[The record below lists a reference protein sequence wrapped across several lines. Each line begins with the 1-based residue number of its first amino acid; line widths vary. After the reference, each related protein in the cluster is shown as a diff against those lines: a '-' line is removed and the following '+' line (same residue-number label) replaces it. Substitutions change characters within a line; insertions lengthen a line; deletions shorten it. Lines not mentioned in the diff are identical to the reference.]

1 MKSILPLFVFIDAC
15 GWEIIKDTP
24 FMQGLA
30 PRRKRLE
37 SVLGYSSTCVPS
49 ILSGHWPDEH
59 RNWSYFV
66 YDPRHS
72 PFKLLRPLRWLPAA
86 ITSRRIVRRWL
97 SKLVKAQLKFR
108 GYFDLYNIPF
118 KYISLYDFTEKK
130 SPLKPGGMNRG
141 PNIFDLL
148 EMRDVHYH
156 VSDPAKSEQE
166 NLDEVV
172 AHIEKE
178 WIDFAF
184 VYWPELDGLL
194 HRVGNQSL
202 QIAPKLQQYEA
213 WVKRLMAAAEKHYD
227 EVRLYVF
234 SDHGMA
240 NCDEHLDL
248 RAKIDAL
255 PVKMEKDYAVV
266 YDSTMARFWFFND
279 HARRVIGDALKQVP
293 QGRILPDHELKTL
306 RAYFPD
312 RYFGEVIFLVNE
324 GTLIVP
330 SHMGERPIRA
340 MHGYHPRDKHSYAA
354 LLTNQPEI
362 PADVVAIP
370 DIHKL
375 MVRDAMEAKAANTSP
390 AEKVIPLEPAP
401 IDRAVGDRT
410 ANAMA

>member
-1 MKSILPLFVFIDAC
+1 MKPILPLFVFIDAC
-15 GWEIIKDTP
+15 GWEIIKDND
-24 FMQGLA
+24 FVRGLA
-30 PRRKRLE
+30 PNRKRLE
-37 SVLGYSSTCVPS
+37 SVLGYSSACVPS

-66 YDPRHS
+66 YDPKHS
-72 PFKLLRPLRWLPAA
+72 PFKMLRPLRWLPKAV
-86 ITSRRIVRRWL
+86 TSRRIFRRWL
-97 SKLVKAQLKFR
+97 SKFVKVQLKFR

-118 KYISLYDFTEKK
+118 KNISLFDFTEKK

-141 PNIFDLL
+141 PNIFDFL
-148 EMRDVHYH
+148 EMRNIAYH
-156 VSDPAKSEQE
+156 VSDPERPEEA
-166 NLDEVV
+166 NLNDLLEHVQGE
-172 AHIEKE
+172 A
-178 WIDFAF
+178 IDFAF

-194 HRVGNQSL
+194 HRVGNQSM
-202 QIAPKLQQYEA
+202 QIAPKLEQYQKWIE
-213 WVKRLMAAAEKHYD
+213 RLMSVAQKHYE

-240 NCDEHLDL
+240 NCDEYVDL
-248 RAKIDAL
+248 RAKIEAL

-279 HARRVIGDALKQVP
+279 HARRTISDALKKVP
-293 QGRILPDHELKTL
+293 QGRVLPDHELKTL

-312 RYFGEVIFLVNE
+312 HYFGELIFLVNE

-354 LLTNQPEI
+354 LMTNQAEI
-362 PADVVAIP
+362 PEDVAAIP

-375 MVRDAMEAKAANTSP
+375 MVRDAMEAKAANSGID
-390 AEKVIPLEPAP
+390 KIIPLESPQGGAVVEGR
-401 IDRAVGDRT
+401 RAAT
-410 ANAMA
+410 IP